1 MESVLPASWGQL
13 LQEAPCFVLGLERY
27 VERSADTCCRLQ
39 KVGFQRI
46 FLAEGVDGHAR
57 PAELEAVGE
66 ALFPGLV
73 WKESMSPG
81 HRGCSLG
88 HMRLIHHI
96 ATAGIPYAVIFEDDI
111 LPHPGLAEHGP
122 SWWAHTLEY
131 EKEHGM
137 LDMVFLGNQMNPEEL
152 IGKEHIHVLAS
163 PAYCLHAYVL
173 TATGARK
180 ILNCIDILIYT
191 KIPMRMFDIIVHDM
205 MYYSMLDYLCWN
217 RGALDVGWPVFSLD
231 MPLAYVKTNDVA
243 VWHRDTGL
251 FYQNARW
258 GTTIGMM
265 KTSYLFGT
273 ADEEQYEKIKAYL
286 RSQGEDI

>member
-13 LQEAPCFVLGLERY
+13 LEEAPCFVLGLERY
-27 VERSADTCCRLQ
+27 GERSADACCRLQ
-39 KVGFQRI
+39 EVGFQRI

-57 PAELEAVGE
+57 PAELTAVE
-66 ALFPGLV
+66 EELFPGLV
-73 WKESMSPG
+73 WKETLSAG

-96 ATAGIPYAVIFEDDI
+96 ATAGIPYALIFEDDV
-111 LPHPGLAEHGP
+111 LPHPRLAEHGP
-122 SWWAHTLEY
+122 TWWAQTLEY

-137 LDMVFLGNQMNPEEL
+137 LDMILLGNQMNPAEL
-152 IGKEHIHVLAS
+152 IEKKDIYVLAR
-163 PAYCLHAYVL
+163 PAYCLHAYVI
-173 TATGARK
+173 TAAGARK
-180 ILNCIDILIYT
+180 ILSCIDILIYS

-205 MYYSMLDYLCWN
+205 MHYSMLDYLCWN

-231 MPLAYVKTNDVA
+231 MPLSYVKTHDVA

-258 GTTIGMM
+258 GTTIGGLRR
-265 KTSYLFGT
+265 SYLLGT
-273 ADEEQYEKIKAYL
+273 ADEEEDKLIRQYLE
-286 RSQGEDI
+286 REGEPV